1 MTARLESG
9 RGAGHAQGAPRFC
22 PASGPVAAL
31 LLALVATAC
40 EEAEIPQ
47 GFVDGDPQLGAA
59 LIREHGCASCH
70 TIPGVRGADGIVG
83 PSLREFA
90 PRTYLGGVHPNTP
103 ETLVRWIMD
112 APAMSP
118 ETAMPDM
125 NVPDDQARHIAAYL
139 YTLR

>member
-1 MTARLESG
+1 M
-9 RGAGHAQGAPRFC
+9 
-22 PASGPVAAL
+22 
-31 LLALVATAC
+31 LLALLTTAC
-40 EEAEIPQ
+40 DDPESPLELA
-47 GFVDGDPQLGAA
+47 DGDPELGAA
-59 LIREHGCASCH
+59 LIREYGCASCH
-70 TIPGVRGADGIVG
+70 TIPGIRGADGVVG

-125 NVPDDQARHIAAYL
+125 NVPEDQARHIAAYL